1 MNERYA
7 VFGNPI
13 EHSKS
18 PAIHAAFAA
27 SLGQT
32 IDYSKQLAPL
42 DSFPQAIRDFIAVG
56 GKGANVTMPF
66 KLEAY
71 ALATHKT
78 EQAKRAG
85 AVNALKFIGDEIHA
99 QNFDGVGLVNDI
111 QTNLGF
117 ALKGKRVLM
126 LGAGGA
132 ARGAVLPI
140 LDAEPDVLV
149 IANRTLTKG
158 LALAEQF
165 FGFGNIQV
173 QAPEALYKPFDIVIN
188 ATSASVTGAC
198 PEIAPQ
204 VFGKNTL
211 AYEMMYGKGLTP
223 FLKLAQGAGAKH
235 MADGVGMLVEQ
246 AACAYEWWRGVR
258 PQTQS
263 LITTMTIP
271 LI

>member
-18 PAIHAAFAA
+18 PAIHSAFAA

-32 IDYSKQLAPL
+32 IDYTKQLAPL
-42 DSFPQAIRDFIAVG
+42 DGFPQAIRNFMASG

-66 KLEAY
+66 KLAAC
-71 ALATHKT
+71 ALATHQS
-78 EQAKRAG
+78 EPARIAG
-85 AVNALKFIGDEIHA
+85 AANALKFVGDEIHA

-111 QTNLGF
+111 QVNLGV
-117 ALKGKRVLM
+117 ALKGKRVLL

-140 LDAEPDVLV
+140 LSAEPDVLV
-149 IANRTLTKG
+149 VANRTLGNASAIAT
-158 LALAEQF
+158 QF
-165 FGFGNIQV
+165 EGVGRIQV
-173 QAPEALYKPFDIVIN
+173 QALESLDTAFDVVIH
-188 ATSASVTGAC
+188 ATSASVTGQC
-198 PEIAPQ
+198 PEIAQQ
-204 VFGKNTL
+204 VFGQNTL

-223 FLKLAQGAGAKH
+223 FLTLAKRANVKQL
-235 MADGVGMLVEQ
+235 ADGVGMLVEQ
-246 AACAYEWWRGVR
+246 AAEAYQWWRGVR

-263 LITTMTIP
+263 VIKSMTIP
-271 LI
+271 LL

>member
-27 SLGQT
+27 SLGQS
-32 IDYSKQLAPL
+32 IDYTKQLAPI
-42 DSFPQAIRDFIAVG
+42 DGFAKAIDDFRAAG

-66 KLEAY
+66 KLEAF
-71 ALATHKT
+71 ALASHKT
-78 EQAKRAG
+78 EQAERAG
-85 AVNALKFIGDEIHA
+85 AVNALKFVGNEIHA

-111 QTNLGF
+111 QANLGI

-132 ARGAVLPI
+132 ARGAAMPI
-140 LDAEPDVLV
+140 LQAHPDVLV
-149 IANRTLTKG
+149 IANRTITKAS
-158 LALAEQF
+158 ALAHAFSDAGPIEAQSL
-165 FGFGNIQV
+165 
-173 QAPEALYKPFDIVIN
+173 EALTTPFDVVIN
-188 ATSASVTGAC
+188 ATSASVTGHC
-198 PEIAPQ
+198 PEINAK
-204 VFGKNTL
+204 VFSANTL

-223 FLKLAQGAGAKH
+223 FLTLAKQAEVQH
-235 MADGVGMLVEQ
+235 IADGVGMLVEQ
-246 AACAYEWWRGVR
+246 AALAYAWWRGAR
-258 PQTQS
+258 PQTKS
-263 LITTMTIP
+263 IIRAMTIP

>member
-18 PAIHAAFAA
+18 PAIHNAFAH
-27 SLGQT
+27 SVGQT

-42 DSFPQAIRDFIAVG
+42 DAFAHAIHAFIAAG
-56 GKGANVTMPF
+56 GRGANVTMPF
-66 KLEAY
+66 KLEAF

-85 AVNALKFIGDEIHA
+85 AANALKFVGDEIHA
-99 QNFDGVGLVNDI
+99 QNFDGIGLVNDI

-117 ALKGKRVLM
+117 ALKGKRVLL

-140 LDAEPDVLV
+140 VDAQPDVLV

-165 FGFGNIQV
+165 FGFGNIEV
-173 QAPEALYKPFDIVIN
+173 QAPEALYKPFDVVIN

-198 PEIAPQ
+198 PDIAPQ
-204 VFGKNTL
+204 VFGRNTL
-211 AYEMMYGKGLTP
+211 AYDLMYGKGLTP
-223 FLKLAQGAGAKH
+223 FLKLAQGAGARH
-235 MADGVGMLVEQ
+235 VADGVGMLVEQ
-246 AACAYEWWRGVR
+246 AAEAYAWWRGVR
-258 PQTQS
+258 PNTKA
-263 LITTMTIP
+263 IIYNMTIP
-271 LI
+271 LV

>member
-27 SLGQT
+27 SVGQT

-42 DSFPQAIRDFIAVG
+42 DGFAHTIRDFIAAG

-66 KLEAY
+66 KLEAF

-78 EQAKRAG
+78 EQAERAG

-99 QNFDGVGLVNDI
+99 QNFDGVGLVHDI
-111 QTNLGF
+111 QANLGF

-132 ARGAVLPI
+132 ARGAVLPF
-140 LDAEPDVLV
+140 LNAQPDVLV
-149 IANRTLTKG
+149 IANRTPEKAQ
-158 LALAEQF
+158 ALVAQF
-165 FGFGNIQV
+165 QGVGHL
-173 QAPEALYKPFDIVIN
+173 EAAALDTLGVPFDVVLN
-188 ATSASVTGAC
+188 ATSASVSGNC
-198 PEIAPQ
+198 PHIAPQ
-204 VFGKNTL
+204 VFGPNTL
-211 AYEMMYGKGLTP
+211 AYDLMYGKGLTP
-223 FLKLAQGAGAKH
+223 FLRLAQQANAKQV
-235 MADGVGMLVEQ
+235 ADGVGMLVEQ
-246 AACAYEWWRGVR
+246 AAQAYAWWRGVR
-258 PQTQS
+258 PQTKSVIQ
-263 LITTMTIP
+263 TMTIP